1 MDVET
6 ILWCVESIQ
15 KLVLLWEMLMR
26 HIVILRYRSL
36 LIIDRARKR
45 RYAMHLIAILIVRR
59 YLMMNMWMNHA
70 SLSFNVMMNVRL
82 SRVVWLVCIH
92 VIIELFLL
100 DNICWSAKHQVLSI
114 NRTLSIV
121 MLLFH

>member
-45 RYAMHLIAILIVRR
+45 RYAMHWIAILIVRR

-82 SRVVWLVCIH
+82 SRVMWLVCIH

-100 DNICWSAKHQVLSI
+100 DNICWSAQHQVLSI